1 MRFGAAVIRDD
12 ALMAADRPP
21 EHIEIEDIGVVLR
34 RHRADDLD
42 ALHAVI
48 EENRDHLRSFMPW
61 ADQAR
66 AQTAEFLERAV
77 ADWDAGTNFNFL
89 ITVAPSGDDPEEIL
103 GGTGLHA
110 RGEEGSFE
118 IGYWLSQTATGRGV
132 ITAAARRLT
141 DIALAMHGVD
151 AVEIH
156 CDEANV
162 KSAAVP
168 RRLGYVLDRIIE
180 RPPAAPGE
188 HGRLLAWVRRTPRS

>member
-1 MRFGAAVIRDD
+1 M
-12 ALMAADRPP
+12 ADRPP
-21 EHIEIEDIGVVLR
+21 ELIPLADVGIVLR

-48 EENRDHLRSFMPW
+48 EENRDHLRPFMPW

-77 ADWDAGTNFNFL
+77 ADWDAGTNFNLL
-89 ITVAPSGDDPEEIL
+89 ITVPPSGVDPEEIL

-110 RGEEGSFE
+110 RGAEGSFE
-118 IGYWLSQTATGRGV
+118 IGYWLSEAATRRGV
-132 ITAAARRLT
+132 ITAAAGRLT
-141 DIALAMHGVD
+141 DIALAMDGID

-156 CDEANV
+156 CDEANL

-168 RRLGYVLDRIIE
+168 RRLGYVLDRTIE

-188 HGRLLAWVRRTPRS
+188 HGRLMAWVRRTPRS

>member
-1 MRFGAAVIRDD
+1 M
-12 ALMAADRPP
+12 
-21 EHIEIEDIGVVLR
+21 LR
-34 RHRADDLD
+34 RHRTDDVD

-66 AQTAEFLERAV
+66 DQTAEFLERAA

-89 ITVAPSGDDPEEIL
+89 ITVAPSGAEPEEIL

-110 RGEEGSFE
+110 RGEDGSLE
-118 IGYWLSQTATGRGV
+118 IGYWLSSAATGRGV
-132 ITAAARRLT
+132 ITASAGRLT

-156 CDEANV
+156 CDEANL

-180 RPPAAPGE
+180 RPPTAPGE
-188 HGRLLAWVRRTPRS
+188 HGRLMAWVRRLPRS